1 MKGVSEL
8 GFNVPPTSRSY
19 GDGPQFKVI
28 SENQKKKKAENRAC
42 DPLIG
47 TRALHP
53 RSTVTGKIQEKEM
66 GNNIKGRIGMD
77 TANGNQREIKVNP

>member
-1 MKGVSEL
+1 MNSGL
-8 GFNVPPTSRSY
+8 TSRQQVGHTETDLILKSY
-19 GDGPQFKVI
+19 PRT
-28 SENQKKKKAENRAC
+28 KKTENRAC

-53 RSTVTGKIQEKEM
+53 RSTVTGKIPEKEM

-77 TANGNQREIKVNP
+77 TAIGNQREIKVNP

>member
-1 MKGVSEL
+1 MNSGL
-8 GFNVPPTSRSY
+8 TSHQQVGHTETDLSLKSY
-19 GDGPQFKVI
+19 PRT
-28 SENQKKKKAENRAC
+28 KKKKAENRAC